1 MKNILQRN
9 NVNVI
14 GKGEQAIVFAHGFGC
29 SQNAWRRITSA
40 FTDDYKLILFDY
52 VGAGKSDVAAYDKVR
67 YNSLEGY
74 AEDILEICHELN
86 IKDAVFVGHS
96 VSAMIG
102 ALASIKDPAV
112 FKKLIFIA
120 PSPCYINEPGYNGGF
135 EKEDIEGLLELMEE
149 DYIGWTKLLS
159 PKLIGDVEK
168 TDLMNDVERKDL
180 TDEMED
186 NFCSTDN
193 EIVKQFART
202 TFLSDNRKDLPNIPV
217 ESITLQCSEDIISP
231 LAVAEYIKANTPK
244 NSMILLKA
252 TGHCPHMSAPEETI
266 AAIKSFL

>member
-1 MKNILQRN
+1 MTNILQRN
-9 NVNVI
+9 NVTVS
-14 GKGEQAIVFAHGFGC
+14 GKGEQVIMFAHGFGC

-40 FTDDYKLILFDY
+40 FADDYKLILFDY
-52 VGAGKSDVAAYDKVR
+52 VGAGKSDVSAYNKER

-74 AEDILEICHELN
+74 AEDILEISHELN

-102 ALASIKDPAV
+102 ALAAIKDPAV

-120 PSPCYINEPGYNGGF
+120 PSPYYINEPGYTGGF

-149 DYIGWTKLLS
+149 DYVGWAKLLS
-159 PKLIGDVEK
+159 PKLIGDANR
-168 TDLMNDVERKDL
+168 TDLEN
-180 TDEMED
+180 EMED

-202 TFLSDNRKDLPNIPV
+202 TFLSDNRKDLHNIPV
-217 ESITLQCSEDIISP
+217 ESVTLQCSDDIIAP
-231 LAVAEYIKANTPK
+231 LEVGEYIKANTPNNK
-244 NSMILLKA
+244 MILLKA

-266 AAIKSFL
+266 AAIKSVL